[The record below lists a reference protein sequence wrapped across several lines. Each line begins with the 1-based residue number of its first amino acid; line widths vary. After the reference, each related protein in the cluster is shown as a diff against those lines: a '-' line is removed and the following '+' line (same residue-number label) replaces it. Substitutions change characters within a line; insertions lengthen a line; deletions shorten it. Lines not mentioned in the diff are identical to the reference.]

1 MNGSYRIE
9 VDLLTCGKTWG
20 EVMAFILAEKAAHPD
35 REYYHDMS
43 EHAIVSSR
51 REDSA

>member
-9 VDLLTCGKTWG
+9 VDLLTCGLTWG
-20 EVMAFILAEKAAHPD
+20 EVMDFILKEKTANPD
-35 REYYHDMS
+35 REYYHDLG

-51 REDSA
+51 KEASA

>member
-9 VDLLTCGKTWG
+9 VDLDSCGLTWG
-20 EVMAFILAEKAAHPD
+20 EVMAFVLAEKAANPD
-35 REYYHDMS
+35 REYYHDLG

-51 REDSA
+51 RAVA